1 MTNTLIHYF
10 NKRLLEERKQVTF
23 KKKELGP
30 VITISREVGC
40 NGIVLANLL
49 ASELKKQYKTDWN
62 VLSKEIFYKSA
73 HELDL
78 HPEIIRKTM
87 KSSEKSAFDH
97 ILKAFNDKKYKS
109 DQKIAKTV
117 RDVVRGFAEEGHNI
131 IVGRASHI
139 IAKDIKNALH
149 LRLIAP
155 LDYRTKNI
163 MHNNKLSKAEAKA
176 FIEKVENERK
186 SFRKAVKAVQLS
198 DDHFDLSINR
208 ASFSPEQSVELI
220 LFALEEKIE
229 GFEK

>member
-1 MTNTLIHYF
+1 MTNTLIHYL
-10 NKRLLEERKQVTF
+10 NNRLEQKKQTSF
-23 KKKELGP
+23 KKRQLGP

-40 NGIVLANLL
+40 NGIVLAKLL
-49 ASELKKQYKTDWN
+49 ASELKKKYNTNWN

-73 HELDL
+73 HELEL
-78 HPEIIRKTM
+78 HPEIIKKTM

-117 RDVVRGFAEEGHNI
+117 RDVIRTFAEEGHNI

-139 IAKDIKNALH
+139 IAKNINNALH

-163 MHNNKLSKAEAKA
+163 MHNNKLNETEAKA

-186 SFRKAVKAVQLS
+186 AFRKALKAVELN

-208 ASFSPEQSVELI
+208 ASFSPEQAVELI